1 MTLSYFKPKPF
12 WVLMTLVVCVSLSN
26 PILAREPYIPEIKTV
41 SAQLIYFR
49 PALKQ
54 TFFEEYVGEHQVTY
68 NETVLLRVGI
78 PQKQYYAMPIRAR
91 PPSLYLGK
99 FSYECQDG
107 IAGPTEELDYHLTN
121 WKDLPDGEPIIV
133 TVIPGG
139 PGFIPKAFA
148 NLEFP
153 QFNHDMI
160 VDNRWKV
167 YWGFVDKGVEDGITV
182 SDGPYATVTVNGGNL
197 SLVTSTREDGGFD
210 FYEYNENEGIKL
222 ESGESYTVEVIVN
235 NIPVFSKVFT
245 QETSDFPGWTLKV
258 EPQESVFYVIEGHI
272 NDVEGNPLPN
282 VTVTLEGEDGRQ
294 YTTTSSEIG
303 YSEMVTLE
311 RQDDGQY
318 TRTTSQFSYGEDGY
332 YKLSSLFAGTYT
344 LTATKEGYTFAPV
357 TVTGG
362 NGQPVTIDLVEK
374 PSTQCLLYAVHD
386 TAINK
391 GRLKWVNP
399 AEDLTLQ
406 NLPFSP
412 EARQM
417 SVAVADFDGDSTDE
431 IAMAVQ
437 TGGHT
442 ITLAK
447 FDGQTIR
454 TISTPMN
461 GLLLAT
467 GDLDGDEQPEIVVA
481 SRSAN
486 RNSVQSYAPDGQ
498 LSVISYQL
506 TETIKLFE
514 DNTRIAP
521 ALGDVDGDGKDD
533 IIAGSLLKADQ
544 VVISHSATQQRQT
557 FSVFQATQTTRKK
570 TEKQKPQ
577 KPMYG
582 VQVATGDFDGDGKDE
597 IVAAQAS
604 KGSRVEIY
612 QSNGTLQ
619 NAFEAF
625 ESQQGV
631 VITVGNV
638 IGDESPEILVGEAKG
653 NLIRGFS
660 VSGEQL
666 FEFEAV
672 KKGIVSSL
680 AVFGCL
686 E

>member
-1 MTLSYFKPKPF
+1 MKYLKRHNF
-12 WVLMTLVVCVSLSN
+12 LLLTLV
-26 PILAREPYIPEIKTV
+26 
-41 SAQLIYFR
+41 
-49 PALKQ
+49 ALQ
-54 TFFEEYVGEHQVTY
+54 
-68 NETVLLRVGI
+68 
-78 PQKQYYAMPIRAR
+78 
-91 PPSLYLGK
+91 
-99 FSYECQDG
+99 
-107 IAGPTEELDYHLTN
+107 
-121 WKDLPDGEPIIV
+121 
-133 TVIPGG
+133 
-139 PGFIPKAFA
+139 
-148 NLEFP
+148 
-153 QFNHDMI
+153 
-160 VDNRWKV
+160 
-167 YWGFVDKGVEDGITV
+167 
-182 SDGPYATVTVNGGNL
+182 L
-197 SLVTSTREDGGFD
+197 SLVTMPSMAYRERLFFLNEFEIDSAKWFQFQPPRKVRGGGTFLGLEYDEAVVLELAVNPTKYHALARRTSPFLVIKPFVYPLVEAYKNWETNKIIAAFHIHNQEQLNEGEPMLLSSVGGRQAVSILPEYVKVRFSHALVEDVRWTVIGGFV
-210 FYEYNENEGIKL
+210 ENPQDRVMPYAAVNITSDDLLTTVVTSKNGWFNLNYPDGFKL
-222 ESGESYTVEVIVN
+222 EAGKSYTIEVVVN
-235 NIPVFSKVFT
+235 DVILFSKTVT
-245 QETSDFPGWTLKV
+245 TETSDYPKWSLQL
-258 EPQESVFYVIEGHI
+258 EPHDAIFYEIKGQVMDIKGT
-272 NDVEGNPLPN
+272 PLSG
-282 VTVTLEGEDGRQ
+282 VTIQIGQYHTTVTDENGN
-294 YTTTSSEIG
+294 
-303 YSEMVTLE
+303 
-311 RQDDGQY
+311 
-318 TRTTSQFSYGEDGY
+318 
-332 YKLSSLFAGTYT
+332 YKLSGKVAGRFSGTRTFAGTYT

-374 PSTQCLLYAVHD
+374 KSTQCLLYAVHN

-399 AEDLTLQ
+399 AEDLTIKR
-406 NLPFSP
+406 LPFRP
-412 EARQM
+412 RARQM
-417 SVAVADFDGDSTDE
+417 SVAVADFDSDSKDE
-431 IAMAVQ
+431 IVMAAK
-437 TGGHT
+437 TGGHR
-442 ITLAK
+442 ITLAE
-447 FDGQTIR
+447 FNGLTLR
-454 TISTPMN
+454 YFAAPMN
-461 GLLLAT
+461 GMSLAT
-467 GDLDGDEQPEIVVA
+467 GDLDGDEQPEIVAA

-486 RNSVQSYAPDGQ
+486 RNSVKVYAPDGEN
-498 LSVISYQL
+498 LG
-506 TETIKLFE
+506 TIRLFE

-612 QSNGTLQ
+612 NADGALQ

-625 ESQQGV
+625 ESQKGV

-672 KKGIVSSL
+672 QEGIVSSL

>member
-1 MTLSYFKPKPF
+1 MKYLKRHNF
-12 WVLMTLVVCVSLSN
+12 LLLTLV
-26 PILAREPYIPEIKTV
+26 
-41 SAQLIYFR
+41 
-49 PALKQ
+49 ALQ
-54 TFFEEYVGEHQVTY
+54 
-68 NETVLLRVGI
+68 
-78 PQKQYYAMPIRAR
+78 
-91 PPSLYLGK
+91 
-99 FSYECQDG
+99 
-107 IAGPTEELDYHLTN
+107 
-121 WKDLPDGEPIIV
+121 
-133 TVIPGG
+133 
-139 PGFIPKAFA
+139 
-148 NLEFP
+148 
-153 QFNHDMI
+153 
-160 VDNRWKV
+160 
-167 YWGFVDKGVEDGITV
+167 
-182 SDGPYATVTVNGGNL
+182 L
-197 SLVTSTREDGGFD
+197 SLVTMPSMAYRERLFFLNEFEIDSAKWFQFQPPRKVRGGGTFLGLEYDEAVVLEIAVNSSKFHALARRTSPFLVIGSFVYPIIDAYRNWETLKLIAIFHIHNQEQLNEGEPMLLSSVGGRQAVSILPEYVKVRFSHTLVEDVRWTVIGGFVVNDASMNLRRRRTVPYAIVKINGGSLSLTTTTSKTGWFNLNYPNGIQLEDGQSYRVEILVNEVVLYSENLTRE
-210 FYEYNENEGIKL
+210 
-222 ESGESYTVEVIVN
+222 TA
-235 NIPVFSKVFT
+235 
-245 QETSDFPGWTLKV
+245 QFPEWYIDL
-258 EPQESVFYVIEGHI
+258 EPQEATFYEIKGYLY
-272 NDVEGNPLPN
+272 DTAGNPIPEVIL
-282 VTVTLEGEDGRQ
+282 TLDEHHTA
-294 YTTTSSEIG
+294 TTDEN
-303 YSEMVTLE
+303 
-311 RQDDGQY
+311 
-318 TRTTSQFSYGEDGY
+318 GY
-332 YKLSSLFAGTYT
+332 YRLVGFFAGTYT

-357 TVTGG
+357 QVTGS

-374 PSTQCLLYAVHD
+374 QSTQCLLYAVHN
-386 TAINK
+386 TAQNK

-399 AEDLTLQ
+399 AEDLTIQ

-412 EARQM
+412 EAHQI
-417 SVAVADFDGDSTDE
+417 SVAVADFDGDLTDE

-442 ITLAK
+442 ITLAE
-447 FDGQTIR
+447 FNGLTLRSI
-454 TISTPMN
+454 TAPMN
-461 GLLLAT
+461 GMLLAT
-467 GDLDGDEQPEIVVA
+467 GDLDGDEQPEIVAA

-612 QSNGTLQ
+612 NADGALQ

-625 ESQQGV
+625 ESQKGV

-660 VSGEQL
+660 VNGELL

>member
-1 MTLSYFKPKPF
+1 MTLSHFKPKSF
-12 WVLMTLVVCVSLSN
+12 WVLKTIFMTVFFSFSN
-26 PILAREPYIPEIKTV
+26 QAIAREPYIPEIETV
-41 SAQLIYFR
+41 SAQLVYFR
-49 PALKQ
+49 PAREQ
-54 TFFEEYVGEHQVTY
+54 IFSEENVGPHHVTY
-68 NETVLLRVGI
+68 NEAVILTVGVPERQYHAI
-78 PQKQYYAMPIRAR
+78 PSRGR
-91 PPSLYLGK
+91 PPRLYLGP
-99 FSYECQDG
+99 FVYRCQERTTG
-107 IAGPTEELDYHLTN
+107 FIEEMDYHLTN
-121 WKDLPDGEPIIV
+121 WKDISDSESIIV

-139 PGFIPKAFA
+139 PYFAPKAFA

-167 YWGFVDKGVEDGITV
+167 YGGIVDEGVEDGITV

-197 SLVTSTREDGGFD
+197 SLVTATREDGGFD

-235 NIPVFSKVFT
+235 DIPVFSKVFT
-245 QETSDFPGWTLKV
+245 QETSDFPYWTLKI
-258 EPQESVFYVIEGHI
+258 EPQESVFYEISGYLYDTS
-272 NDVEGNPLPN
+272 NLPLSD
-282 VTVTLEGEDGRQ
+282 VTLTLDEHHTA
-294 YTTTSSEIG
+294 TTDEK
-303 YSEMVTLE
+303 
-311 RQDDGQY
+311 
-318 TRTTSQFSYGEDGY
+318 GY
-332 YKLSSLFAGTYT
+332 YKLSGLFAGTYT

-374 PSTQCLLYAVHD
+374 QSTQCLLYAVHN
-386 TAINK
+386 TAQNK

-399 AEDLTLQ
+399 AEDLTIQ

-412 EARQM
+412 EAHQI
-417 SVAVADFDGDSTDE
+417 SVAVADFDGDLTDE

-442 ITLAK
+442 ITLAE
-447 FDGQTIR
+447 FNGLTLRSI
-454 TISTPMN
+454 TAPMN
-461 GLLLAT
+461 GMLLAT
-467 GDLDGDEQPEIVVA
+467 GDLDGDEQPEIVAA

-612 QSNGTLQ
+612 NADGALQ

-625 ESQQGV
+625 ESQKGV

-660 VSGEQL
+660 VNGELL